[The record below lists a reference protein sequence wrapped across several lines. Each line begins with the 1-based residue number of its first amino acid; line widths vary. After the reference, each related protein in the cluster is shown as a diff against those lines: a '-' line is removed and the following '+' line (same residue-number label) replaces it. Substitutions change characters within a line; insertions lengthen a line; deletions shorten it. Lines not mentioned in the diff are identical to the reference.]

1 MTTLKNVDL
10 MTAIITPFDENDQIN
25 YDALEKLTNH
35 LIDTGSKGFVIGG
48 TTGETPTLTHD

>member
-10 MTAIITPFDENDQIN
+10 MTAIIAFDENDQIN

-35 LIDTGSKGFVIGG
+35 LIDTGSKGFVASG
-48 TTGETPTLTHD
+48 TTGETNPDSR